1 MRATLLA
8 ATAVL
13 LIAPAFA
20 VVAQDKAPT
29 AAGSGQSQA
38 APSDEAKAP
47 VVPAPG
53 TAETAGGSGQSQA
66 APSDQATSAKSME
79 PSAGPGGQ
87 HGMGS
92 GCPHGQVMS
101 AAGHCGPK

>member
-8 ATAVL
+8 AAAVL
-13 LIAPAFA
+13 LIAPIFT
-20 VVAQDKAPT
+20 VVAENKAPT
-29 AAGSGQSQA
+29 AGGSGQSQA

-47 VVPAPG
+47 VVPVPAKP
-53 TAETAGGSGQSQA
+53 ETAAGSGQSQA
-66 APSDQATSAKSME
+66 APSDEAKSPKSME
-79 PSAGPGGQ
+79 PSAGAGGQ